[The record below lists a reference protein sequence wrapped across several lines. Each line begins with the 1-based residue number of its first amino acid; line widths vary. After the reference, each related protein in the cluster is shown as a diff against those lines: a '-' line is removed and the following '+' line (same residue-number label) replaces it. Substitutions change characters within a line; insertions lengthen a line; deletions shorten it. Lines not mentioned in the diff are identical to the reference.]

1 MSKEDDFFD
10 DFDVDLELG
19 EDDNIEIDEHMN
31 EDDLL
36 MELDEMINQWNGKER
51 EKKPLTDK
59 KCYECSE
66 LIYGW
71 QILAWDNKMIFSTE
85 GEKSWIK
92 FFEQHGREL
101 IKNVTC

>member
-36 MELDEMINQWNGKER
+36 MELDEMINQWSRKKRGK
-51 EKKPLTDK
+51 KAID
-59 KCYECSE
+59 
-66 LIYGW
+66 W
-71 QILAWDNKMIFSTE
+71 
-85 GEKSWIK
+85 
-92 FFEQHGREL
+92 
-101 IKNVTC
+101 

>member
-36 MELDEMINQWNGKER
+36 MELDEMINQWSRKER
-51 EKKPLTDK
+51 E
-59 KCYECSE
+59 
-66 LIYGW
+66 
-71 QILAWDNKMIFSTE
+71 
-85 GEKSWIK
+85 EKS
-92 FFEQHGREL
+92 HRL
-101 IKNVTC
+101 IRSAMNVPSWFMDSKSMPGTIRWSFLLKEKSRGLSFLSSMEES

>member
-36 MELDEMINQWNGKER
+36 MELDEMINQWNRKER
-51 EKKPLTDK
+51 EKKSLTDK

-85 GEKSWIK
+85 GEKSWIS
-92 FFEQHGREL
+92 FLSSMEES
-101 IKNVTC
+101 

>member
-36 MELDEMINQWNGKER
+36 MELDEMINQWNRKER
-51 EKKPLTDK
+51 EKNHW
-59 KCYECSE
+59 
-66 LIYGW
+66 LIRSAMNVPSWFMDGKSLPGTIRWYF
-71 QILAWDNKMIFSTE
+71 LLK
-85 GEKSWIK
+85 EKSRGLS
-92 FFEQHGREL
+92 FLSSMEES
-101 IKNVTC
+101 